1 MAPTLH
7 TNEATMRSKNM
18 LAAMIM
24 CFALIAVLLVPGM
37 ALAQDITETG
47 KKVCGFFEGIN
58 NLLNMASIVVVTISI
73 IFSGYQIAFAHK
85 RIGDVAPILI
95 GGLLIGAAAQIAKM
109 MIGTPENACDAQSG
123 GATSTGMLIVH
134 YISLHYA

>member
-7 TNEATMRSKNM
+7 NNAAMRPKNL
-18 LAAMIM
+18 LAASTLV
-24 CFALIAVLLVPGM
+24 FALIAVLLVPGM
-37 ALAQDITETG
+37 ALAQDVTETG
-47 KKVCGFFEGIN
+47 TKVCGFFTNIN
-58 NLLNMASIVVVTISI
+58 TLLNMASIVVVTIAI

-109 MIGTPENACDAQSG
+109 MVGNSSGACT
-123 GATSTGMLIVH
+123 ATSGSTTMLIQFIH
-134 YISLHYA
+134 SYYA